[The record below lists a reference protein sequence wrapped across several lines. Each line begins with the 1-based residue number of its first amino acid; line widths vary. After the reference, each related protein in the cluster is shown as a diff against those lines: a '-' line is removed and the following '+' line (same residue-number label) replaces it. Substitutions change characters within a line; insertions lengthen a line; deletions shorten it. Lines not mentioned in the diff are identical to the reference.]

1 MDFLELFNGVVDL
14 AKPVS
19 ADQSHATSM
28 QDQLADLNLDSL
40 DYIMIAMYF
49 GELYGI
55 EEDIMREMSVMSVA
69 DLQEFLLQHKTCE
82 PESADAG
89 LEQIK

>member
-1 MDFLELFNGVVDL
+1 MDFLKLFNGVVTK
-14 AKPVS
+14 AKPVTAPAS
-19 ADQSHATSM
+19 FATSM